1 MSDCLSAMTRMF
13 QDKIDLANLKIGTEV
28 KANLTF
34 NPKRLTWHANKMKL
48 RPMLAKDSAPPSP
61 PPAEPPAQG
70 IIGLSVHS
78 KDFLCLCSY

>member
-1 MSDCLSAMTRMF
+1 MT
-13 QDKIDLANLKIGTEV
+13 IDLANLKIGTEV

-48 RPMLAKDSAPPSP
+48 RPMLAKPHPVEQPPKDSAPPSP
-61 PPAEPPAQG
+61 PPAKPPAQG

-78 KDFLCLCSY
+78 KDILCLCSY